1 MTRTEKLRKK
11 KPNVMKEIQDLNN
24 QQEKITDNM
33 SQAKQQTGDIDMPTL
48 LKKVKVAKTFKK

>member
-1 MTRTEKLRKK
+1 
-11 KPNVMKEIQDLNN
+11 MKEIQDLNN